1 MNVSGFALRKSF
13 SWQVERERSLFM
25 KMWGGEGGNVKEK
38 KRTLMRY
45 SFSMKNNKG

>member
-1 MNVSGFALRKSF
+1 MCLVLLYEKVFHVGLR
-13 SWQVERERSLFM
+13 ERERSLFM

-45 SFSMKNNKG
+45 RFSMKNNKG